1 MLPHLPRPFQ
11 NDQAVRTLGRLFLTQ
26 RLQKAEWTHEAHL
39 AVTLWAIEER
49 ADLIPERDFPQLI
62 RDFNVSVGGVNNDR
76 QGYHDTITQCF
87 IVGVRVFLAGQ
98 SDALALVDRVNRLLL
113 SDQGQ
118 RDWPLRF
125 YSPSRLFSVDARRS
139 FIAPDLAPLPVVN

>member
-11 NDQAVRTLGRLFLTQ
+11 NDQAVRTLGRHFLTQ
-26 RLQKAEWTHEAHL
+26 RLAKAEWTHEAHL

-87 IVGVRVFLAGQ
+87 IVGVRAFLAGQ
-98 SDALALVDRVNRLLL
+98 RDALALVDRVNRLLL

-125 YSPSRLFSVDARRS
+125 YSPSRLFSVDARRK